1 MMTVRVY
8 TEKIHTTGCI
18 KLVSE
23 TERGAWEVTG
33 ALNKYV
39 WETYIII
46 QWRNYVSWKEDYVT
60 LLFSPPAPSSLFQAS
75 KIKNS

>member
-1 MMTVRVY
+1 MVTVRVY

-46 QWRNYVSWKEDYVT
+46 Q
-60 LLFSPPAPSSLFQAS
+60 
-75 KIKNS
+75 

>member
-8 TEKIHTTGCI
+8 IEKIHTTGDI

-39 WETYIII
+39 
-46 QWRNYVSWKEDYVT
+46 
-60 LLFSPPAPSSLFQAS
+60 
-75 KIKNS
+75 